1 MTFKIHEIII
11 KKNSLLINMVFI
23 SFILLAATFSKAQQT
38 EIQETKAQ
46 ESQTIQTNVI
56 ANILNEETMV
66 QNIDLAINKLT
77 NNSALG
83 EAPPELNVILKEIL
97 LRYSETLKL
106 VFSSNTNAA
115 EKRIEIQKLI
125 ESFEKALINNSKN
138 ISTYLKDVDVE
149 ALESKLAKESNL
161 DKFINKDMQKLL
173 VKTLSMLKQGSGYQ
187 DEFEKHIS
195 IVTRVIKDVIDI
207 WGTDVYLSLSN
218 DPAEKERDIKD

>member
-125 ESFEKALINNSKN
+125 
-138 ISTYLKDVDVE
+138 
-149 ALESKLAKESNL
+149 
-161 DKFINKDMQKLL
+161 
-173 VKTLSMLKQGSGYQ
+173 
-187 DEFEKHIS
+187 
-195 IVTRVIKDVIDI
+195 
-207 WGTDVYLSLSN
+207 
-218 DPAEKERDIKD
+218 

>member
-1 MTFKIHEIII
+1 M
-11 KKNSLLINMVFI
+11 
-23 SFILLAATFSKAQQT
+23 
-38 EIQETKAQ
+38 
-46 ESQTIQTNVI
+46 
-56 ANILNEETMV
+56 
-66 QNIDLAINKLT
+66 
-77 NNSALG
+77 
-83 EAPPELNVILKEIL
+83 
-97 LRYSETLKL
+97 
-106 VFSSNTNAA
+106 
-115 EKRIEIQKLI
+115 
-125 ESFEKALINNSKN
+125 
-138 ISTYLKDVDVE
+138 E